1 MFVKGSTLLSLE
13 DAKSEIVGPSHSIL
27 VPIIFHVC
35 AIEPIKLALVV
46 VSLELSPVLINLG
59 DCRRT
64 SDSDYCSRSATRN
77 FGVLRIVKT
86 SNKVGEVFYTQISQD
101 QFSDEERRKTQ
112 WAGRKY
118 EDCFNGLDG
127 LDGVN
132 VGSTFSNANRCFLLG
147 FISSCSPTTSSV
159 SFTLR

>member
-1 MFVKGSTLLSLE
+1 MFVKGSMLLSLE
-13 DAKSEIVGPSHSIL
+13 DAKSEIVRPSHSIL
-27 VPIIFHVC
+27 VPVTFHVC

-46 VSLELSPVLINLG
+46 VSLELSPVLINRG

-77 FGVLRIVKT
+77 LGVLRIVKT

-132 VGSTFSNANRCFLLG
+132 VGATLSNANRLFFG
-147 FISSCSPTTSSV
+147 FIPSCSPTTSSV

>member
-1 MFVKGSTLLSLE
+1 MLVKGSTLLSLE
-13 DAKSEIVGPSHSIL
+13 DAKSEIVRPSHSIL
-27 VPIIFHVC
+27 APITFHVC
-35 AIEPIKLALVV
+35 AIEPIKLAFVV

-77 FGVLRIVKT
+77 LGVLRIVKT
-86 SNKVGEVFYTQISQD
+86 SNKVGGALYTQISQD

-112 WAGRKY
+112 EVGRKY
-118 EDCFNGLDG
+118 EDYCLDV
-127 LDGVN
+127 D
-132 VGSTFSNANRCFLLG
+132 VGATLSNANRLFFG
-147 FISSCSPTTSSV
+147 FIPSCSPTTSSV